1 MKYLILT
8 LALAGGTHA
17 LSQTCKDYYFL
28 QNNKVVEMTMTNKK
42 GKETGKLTYN
52 ISDVKNAGGTMTAM
66 VSSEMT
72 DPKGKSISK
81 ATNQVKCTGGV
92 MMMDMKMF
100 IPSGQQAQMG
110 NATATA
116 SNVYIEYPSSMKEG
130 DKLNDGQFSMDFK
143 MESGLAGTVS
153 VVVTDRKVE
162 GKESITTPA
171 GTWNTYKITYHNK
184 VTMKIGIGIPMN
196 MDVTE
201 WYAPGFG
208 VVKTEASGNK
218 MEITAVR

>member
-1 MKYLILT
+1 M
-8 LALAGGTHA
+8 
-17 LSQTCKDYYFL
+17 
-28 QNNKVVEMTMTNKK
+28 
-42 GKETGKLTYN
+42 
-52 ISDVKNAGGTMTAM
+52 
-66 VSSEMT
+66 
-72 DPKGKSISK
+72 
-81 ATNQVKCTGGV
+81 
-92 MMMDMKMF
+92 
-100 IPSGQQAQMG
+100 
-110 NATATA
+110 
-116 SNVYIEYPSSMKEG
+116 
-130 DKLNDGQFSMDFK
+130 
-143 MESGLAGTVS
+143 
-153 VVVTDRKVE
+153 E